1 MVHHYAQS
9 GINVYL
15 ANHKNYL
22 LGVKMEKIKKALEKA
37 KKERDK
43 NLGKPLAVGK
53 KVPTAQIAREDQI
66 TYTQTQKFT
75 ASQDVLSTNRI
86 FNGTENSEIVA
97 AYKLLRTQLLQK
109 MNENQWNALA
119 LTSPSSGAG
128 CSLTSI
134 NLAINLAMEVRHT
147 VLLVD
152 FNLRKP
158 GLHKLF
164 GFEPKYGLSDY
175 LLHNTSLEEILVNP
189 GYEGV
194 VMLPGN
200 QPLLNSS
207 ETLSSPKLVQLV
219 EELKNRYPSRI
230 VLFDLPPILT
240 SDDALAFSP
249 YADAFLLILEEGK
262 TKKTELENSLRLLKD
277 VEVIGTV
284 LNKSKEIK
292 TA

>member
-1 MVHHYAQS
+1 
-9 GINVYL
+9 
-15 ANHKNYL
+15 
-22 LGVKMEKIKKALEKA
+22 MEKIKKALEQA
-37 KKERDK
+37 KNERDS
-43 NLGKPLAVGK
+43 NLGQSNLDQIRLSKPIAMSQ
-53 KVPTAQIAREDQI
+53 PNQAANIAREDQI

-75 ASQDVLSTNRI
+75 ASQDVLNENRI
-86 FNGTENSEIVA
+86 INGSENNEIVS
-97 AYKLLRTQLLQK
+97 AYKMLRTQLLQK

-134 NLAINLAMEVRHT
+134 NLAISLAMEVRHT

-175 LLHNTSLEEILVNP
+175 LLHNTPLEEILVNP

-219 EELKNRYPSRI
+219 EELKNRYPSRM

-249 YADAFLLILEEGK
+249 YTDAFLLTLEEGK
-262 TKKTELENSLRLLKD
+262 TQKTELENSLRLLKD

-284 LNKSKEIK
+284 INKSKEI
-292 TA
+292 

>member
-1 MVHHYAQS
+1 
-9 GINVYL
+9 
-15 ANHKNYL
+15 
-22 LGVKMEKIKKALEKA
+22 MEKIKKALEQA
-37 KKERDK
+37 KKERDG
-43 NLGKPLAVGK
+43 NLDQPSTHEKHTPA
-53 KVPTAQIAREDQI
+53 AHIARENQI

-75 ASQDVLSTNRI
+75 ASQDVLSNNRVI
-86 FNGTENSEIVA
+86 NGSENSEVVA
-97 AYKLLRTQLLQK
+97 AYKMLRTQLLQK
-109 MNENQWNALA
+109 LNENQWNALA
-119 LTSPSSGAG
+119 LTSPASRSG

-134 NLAINLAMEVRHT
+134 NLAISLAMEVRHT

-175 LLHNTSLEEILVNP
+175 LLNDTPLEEILVNP

-230 VLFDLPPILT
+230 VLFDLPPILS

-249 YADAFLLILEEGK
+249 YTDAFLMVLEEGK

-284 LNKSKEIK
+284 INKSREIK
-292 TA
+292 AG

>member
-1 MVHHYAQS
+1 
-9 GINVYL
+9 
-15 ANHKNYL
+15 
-22 LGVKMEKIKKALEKA
+22 MEKIKKALEQA
-37 KKERDK
+37 KKERDC
-43 NLGKPLAVGK
+43 NLNQANSSAEPIQQA
-53 KVPTAQIAREDQI
+53 AAHIARQDQI
-66 TYTQTQKFT
+66 TYTKTQRFT
-75 ASQDVLSTNRI
+75 ASQDVLSDNRI
-86 FNGTENSEIVA
+86 INGTENSEVVA
-97 AYKLLRTQLLQK
+97 AYKMLRTQLLQK

-119 LTSPSSGAG
+119 LTSPSSNAG

-134 NLAINLAMEVRHT
+134 NLAISLAMEVRHT

-152 FNLRKP
+152 FNLRNP

-164 GFEPKYGLSDY
+164 GFQPKYGLSDY
-175 LLHNTSLEEILVNP
+175 LMHDTPLEDILVNT

-219 EELKNRYPSRI
+219 EELKSRYPSRM

-249 YADAFLLILEEGK
+249 YTDAFLLVLEEGK
-262 TKKTELENSLRLLKD
+262 TKKAELENSLRLLSD

-284 LNKSKEIK
+284 INKSKEIK
-292 TA
+292 AA

>member
-1 MVHHYAQS
+1 
-9 GINVYL
+9 
-15 ANHKNYL
+15 
-22 LGVKMEKIKKALEKA
+22 MEKIKKALEQA
-37 KKERDK
+37 KKERDA
-43 NLGKPLAVGK
+43 NLGQPVETTKQA
-53 KVPTAQIAREDQI
+53 PTAHIAREDQI

-75 ASQDVLSTNRI
+75 ASPDVLSNNRI
-86 FNGTENSEIVA
+86 IIGSENSEIVA
-97 AYKLLRTQLLQK
+97 AYKMLRTQLLQK
-109 MNENQWNALA
+109 LNDNQWNALA
-119 LTSPSSGAG
+119 MTSPSAGAG

-134 NLAINLAMEVRHT
+134 NLAISLAMEVRHT

-152 FNLRKP
+152 FNLRSP

-164 GFEPKYGLSDY
+164 GFQPKFGLSDY
-175 LLHNTSLEEILVNP
+175 LLHDTPLEEILVNP

-194 VMLPGN
+194 VMLPGS

-249 YADAFLLILEEGK
+249 YTDAFLLVLEEGK
-262 TKKTELENSLRLLKD
+262 TKKAELENSMHLLKD

-284 LNKSKEIK
+284 INKSKEIK
-292 TA
+292 AG

>member
-1 MVHHYAQS
+1 
-9 GINVYL
+9 
-15 ANHKNYL
+15 
-22 LGVKMEKIKKALEKA
+22 MEKIKKALEQA
-37 KKERDK
+37 KKERDS
-43 NLGKPLAVGK
+43 NLGQSNLDQIRLGKPIAMSQ
-53 KVPTAQIAREDQI
+53 PNQAANIAREDQI

-75 ASQDVLSTNRI
+75 ASQDVLNENRI
-86 FNGTENSEIVA
+86 INGSENNEIVS
-97 AYKLLRTQLLQK
+97 AYKMLRTQLLQK

-134 NLAINLAMEVRHT
+134 NLAISLAMEVRHT

-164 GFEPKYGLSDY
+164 GFEPKCGLSDY
-175 LLHNTSLEEILVNP
+175 LLHNTPLEEILVNP

-219 EELKNRYPSRI
+219 EELKNRYPSRM

-249 YADAFLLILEEGK
+249 YTDAFLLTLEEGK
-262 TKKTELENSLRLLKD
+262 TQKTELENSLRLLKD

-284 LNKSKEIK
+284 INKSKEI
-292 TA
+292 